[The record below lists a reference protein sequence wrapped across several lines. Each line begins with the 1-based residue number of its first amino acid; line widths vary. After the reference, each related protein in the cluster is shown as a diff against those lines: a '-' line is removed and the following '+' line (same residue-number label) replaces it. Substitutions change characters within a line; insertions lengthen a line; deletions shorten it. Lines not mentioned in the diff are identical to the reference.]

1 MNMREIVIDR
11 IRLNENMLET
21 KPTNNLKELGFIDY
35 KRTIQLFIKEIER
48 INGIPDRKVQEI
60 AALITNYS
68 IVDIDRDSR
77 MFNKTVY
84 FCDVEFPKDL
94 NMEAIVKNIEP
105 FIEIAYI
112 RPTYAFQTSHVT
124 RPNGYVDLG
133 LSMCDLSVSGSCGI
147 INFADNKGEFPK
159 FKDQIYSNSF
169 NPKFYNSIDAR
180 LDMQKQRSGNI
191 NEFVDNRTTIFC
203 NTYGSTSVENFINNE
218 VKTGIYINNR
228 TRALNDFINDVFQ
241 KLLHIGLEKIE
252 IVMKK
257 VNKHLE
263 FNVTKCGFFAKFNDD
278 VKHNFIEEILYNCEK
293 QAEIINAK
301 IDEDFYLVY
310 SFDTKFAIL
319 DYLYNEGGNE
329 REIRITK
336 PIYHLYNEFSIDT
349 EDIMNNVELN
359 GEMSKFDMIET
370 VEKEAVL
377 NLGCSNKDIKDMID
391 VITNATNTVLAQIEN
406 SNSDRARLSMDDKL
420 WQRNLLEQKK

>member
-21 KPTNNLKELGFIDY
+21 KPSNNLKELGFIDY

-68 IVDIDRDSR
+68 IVDINRDSR

-112 RPTYAFQTSHVT
+112 RPTYAFQTGHVV

-159 FKDQIYSNSF
+159 FKDLIYDNSF
-169 NPKFYNSIDAR
+169 NPKFYNSIEEGA
-180 LDMQKQRSGNI
+180 
-191 NEFVDNRTTIFC
+191 EEY
-203 NTYGSTSVENFINNE
+203 NTSSSSIPYS
-218 VKTGIYINNR
+218 
-228 TRALNDFINDVFQ
+228 L
-241 KLLHIGLEKIE
+241 
-252 IVMKK
+252 VM
-257 VNKHLE
+257 
-263 FNVTKCGFFAKFNDD
+263 
-278 VKHNFIEEILYNCEK
+278 
-293 QAEIINAK
+293 
-301 IDEDFYLVY
+301 
-310 SFDTKFAIL
+310 
-319 DYLYNEGGNE
+319 
-329 REIRITK
+329 
-336 PIYHLYNEFSIDT
+336 
-349 EDIMNNVELN
+349 
-359 GEMSKFDMIET
+359 
-370 VEKEAVL
+370 
-377 NLGCSNKDIKDMID
+377 
-391 VITNATNTVLAQIEN
+391 
-406 SNSDRARLSMDDKL
+406 
-420 WQRNLLEQKK
+420 

>member
-1 MNMREIVIDR
+1 
-11 IRLNENMLET
+11 
-21 KPTNNLKELGFIDY
+21 
-35 KRTIQLFIKEIER
+35 
-48 INGIPDRKVQEI
+48 
-60 AALITNYS
+60 
-68 IVDIDRDSR
+68 
-77 MFNKTVY
+77 
-84 FCDVEFPKDL
+84 
-94 NMEAIVKNIEP
+94 
-105 FIEIAYI
+105 
-112 RPTYAFQTSHVT
+112 
-124 RPNGYVDLG
+124 
-133 LSMCDLSVSGSCGI
+133 
-147 INFADNKGEFPK
+147 
-159 FKDQIYSNSF
+159 
-169 NPKFYNSIDAR
+169 
-180 LDMQKQRSGNI
+180 MQKQRIGNI

-241 KLLHIGLEKIE
+241 KLLYIGLEKIE

-278 VKHNFIEEILYNCEK
+278 VKRDFIEEILYNCEK

-349 EDIMNNVELN
+349 EDIMNNVELS
-359 GEMSKFDMIET
+359 GDIAKYDMIET
-370 VEKEAVL
+370 VEKEAML
-377 NLGCSNKDIKDMID
+377 NLGCSDKDIKDMID

>member
-21 KPTNNLKELGFIDY
+21 KPSNNLKELGFIDY

-68 IVDIDRDSR
+68 VVDIDRDSR

-112 RPTYAFQTSHVT
+112 RPTYAFQTGHIVRRQNS
-124 RPNGYVDLG
+124 YVDLG

-159 FKDQIYSNSF
+159 FKDQIYNNSF

-241 KLLHIGLEKIE
+241 KLLYIGLEKIE

-257 VNKHLE
+257 ANKHLE

-278 VKHNFIEEILYNCEK
+278 VKHDFIEEILCICEK

-319 DYLYNEGGNE
+319 DYLYKEGGNE

-349 EDIMNNVELN
+349 EDIMNNVELS
-359 GEMSKFDMIET
+359 GDIAKYDMIET
-370 VEKEAVL
+370 VEREAML
-377 NLGCSNKDIKDMID
+377 NLGCSNKDIKNMID
-391 VITNATNTVLAQIEN
+391 VITNATNTVLAQIES

-420 WQRNLLEQKK
+420 WQRNLLEQK

>member
-1 MNMREIVIDR
+1 MREIVIDR

-21 KPTNNLKELGFIDY
+21 KPSNNLKELGFIDY

-68 IVDIDRDSR
+68 VVDIDRDSR

-112 RPTYAFQTSHVT
+112 RPTYAFQTGHIVRRQNS
-124 RPNGYVDLG
+124 YVDLG

-159 FKDQIYSNSF
+159 FKDQIYNNSF

-241 KLLHIGLEKIE
+241 KLLYIGLEKIE

-257 VNKHLE
+257 ANKHLE

-278 VKHNFIEEILYNCEK
+278 VKHDFIEEILCICEK

-319 DYLYNEGGNE
+319 DYLYKEGGNE

-349 EDIMNNVELN
+349 EDIMNNVELS
-359 GEMSKFDMIET
+359 GDIAKYDMIET
-370 VEKEAVL
+370 VEREAML
-377 NLGCSNKDIKDMID
+377 NLGCSNKDIKNMID
-391 VITNATNTVLAQIEN
+391 VITNATNTVLAQIES

-420 WQRNLLEQKK
+420 WQRNLLEQK

>member
-21 KPTNNLKELGFIDY
+21 KPSNNLKELGFIDY

-112 RPTYAFQTSHVT
+112 RPTYAFQTGHIVRRQNS
-124 RPNGYVDLG
+124 YVDLG

-203 NTYGSTSVENFINNE
+203 NTYGSTSVETFINNE

-241 KLLHIGLEKIE
+241 KLLYIGLEKIE

-257 VNKHLE
+257 ANKHLE

-278 VKHNFIEEILYNCEK
+278 VKHDFIEEILCICEK

-319 DYLYNEGGNE
+319 DYLYKEGGNE

-349 EDIMNNVELN
+349 EDIMNNVELS
-359 GEMSKFDMIET
+359 GDIAKYDMIET
-370 VEKEAVL
+370 VEREAML
-377 NLGCSNKDIKDMID
+377 NLGCSNKDIKNMID
-391 VITNATNTVLAQIEN
+391 VITNATNTVLAQIES

-420 WQRNLLEQKK
+420 WQRNLLEQK